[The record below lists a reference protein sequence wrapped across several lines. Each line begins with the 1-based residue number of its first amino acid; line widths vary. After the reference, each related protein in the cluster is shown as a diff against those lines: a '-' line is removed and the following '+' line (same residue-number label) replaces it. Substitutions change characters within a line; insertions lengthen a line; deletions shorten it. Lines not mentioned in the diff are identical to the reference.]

1 MVRCNRKEKYE
12 KEKDVELN
20 RWGTFMGVPRSFHRA
35 RIPKNRDNGA
45 MNDVA
50 FNE

>member
-1 MVRCNRKEKYE
+1 M
-12 KEKDVELN
+12 ELN
-20 RWGTFMGVPRSFHRA
+20 RWGTFTGCRASIHRA

-50 FNE
+50 FGKL